1 MCHFQ
6 LEKNQATVVD
16 ACVVLLKIIALTS
29 SEIEYLAIFGNS
41 FSAEWL
47 SFLTLCLELE
57 KSLKCHK
64 KHRNIELLFQTR
76 HSSETPNA
84 EMRSQR
90 SCFILLCLSVE
101 PLIYIKMTG
110 IFLYIE
116 SPFHFCSA
124 THIMHKYMPSML
136 QFLYVL
142 TYSI

>member
-29 SEIEYLAIFGNS
+29 SEIEYFAIFDNS

-47 SFLTLCLELE
+47 SFRLFALN
-57 KSLKCHK
+57 LKRSWNFIK
-64 KHRNIELLFQTR
+64 IYYIGRKIELLFPTR

-110 IFLYIE
+110 IFYTLKVPFTFVLPLILCISICLVCY
-116 SPFHFCSA
+116 SP
-124 THIMHKYMPSML
+124 YM
-136 QFLYVL
+136 F
-142 TYSI
+142 